1 MKLKFI
7 TIYEHLCF
15 IKCSRKVKLVLF
27 RSYCVFCIVLVCGL
41 IILICACLNLS
52 CAIMNVLRI
61 FWVLGKVTMYLRFAG
76 TWITKF

>member
-1 MKLKFI
+1 MM
-7 TIYEHLCF
+7 
-15 IKCSRKVKLVLF
+15 
-27 RSYCVFCIVLVCGL
+27 LVCGL
-41 IILICACLNLS
+41 IILMDACLNLS